1 MTALQLLPA
10 IARSA
15 RALAVAT
22 LALPAVVPG
31 QSPAAPDGGVRLEVR
46 PHVGDTVA
54 VRLEQSVEMTGVRRI
69 GGRDSTARVTSS
81 MLMLARTIV
90 ESVAADYTVVTMR
103 TDSVQLASSDDHE
116 GQMREQAEH
125 ALRGATSR
133 LRILPDGTAEGLDE
147 SMGPQ
152 GASLLA
158 IMPATLPTSP
168 IAIGGRWTRSM
179 VIPAVNGAKGAG
191 QVKTTFRLDSV
202 TAGGRYAWISMK
214 GTLRRE
220 RSASLGDSVSR
231 SGALSGSL
239 VGAMKLDRRR
249 GWVVATY
256 TDMTVKSTVT
266 TPTAPDVPLRVTVHV
281 MQTMRAEERD

>member
-1 MTALQLLPA
+1 MLRSRTLSKVALV
-10 IARSA
+10 A
-15 RALAVAT
+15 RALALS
-22 LALPAVVPG
+22 LAAVPAAVLS
-31 QSPAAPDGGVRLEVR
+31 QSPAAPNGAVRLEVR
-46 PHVGDTVA
+46 PHVGDTVV

-133 LRILPDGTAEGLDE
+133 LRILPDGTAEGLDA

-152 GASLLA
+152 GTSLLA
-158 IMPATLPTSP
+158 IMPATLPTAP
-168 IAIGGRWTRSM
+168 VAIGGRWTRSM

-220 RSASLGDSVSR
+220 QSAALGDSTNR
-231 SGALSGSL
+231 AGALSGSL

-249 GWVVATY
+249 GWVVSTY

-266 TPTAPDVPLRVTVHV
+266 TQTAPDVPLRVTVHV
-281 MQTMRAEERD
+281 MQTMRADERE